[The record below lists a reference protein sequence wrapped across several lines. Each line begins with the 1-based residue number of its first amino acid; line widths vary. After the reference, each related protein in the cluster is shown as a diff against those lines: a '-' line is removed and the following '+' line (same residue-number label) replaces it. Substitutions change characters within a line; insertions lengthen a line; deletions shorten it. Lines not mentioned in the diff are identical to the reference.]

1 MLCLLF
7 FLCMCKNSKTSWKV
21 RFKSRG
27 SKTIMIDHLSKMR
40 MDESFRL
47 SFLFKENAEHFIETF
62 SECRPRMFQ
71 FLSDLEE
78 TAVKLDRMTKGSS
91 ISSVAGSSVGI
102 AGGVMSIIGLGLAP
116 FTAGLSLGLTM
127 TGLGLGVTSGV
138 NSIVSGVTEIAVNKH
153 HEGNAND
160 IVQKLMKDMQKI
172 LDCLDNASCQCPVLK
187 LKGPNV
193 AFTAGN
199 VAYKPITVVK
209 KIRSLRANSSAVK
222 VLRSEEVARKAVS
235 VGLQEANAGRK
246 IPKLAANLPDIKKL
260 AKRTPLALSKTARA
274 GFVGL
279 NVLFIGLDIYS
290 ICSESKSLA
299 KGEQCRMS
307 QLIRS
312 RSSLWR
318 TEINNWDRM
327 YGCLCKGKY
336 TFRENLCILDQ
347 PLNNV

>member
-1 MLCLLF
+1 LCKVGFVFSVSIHRRVTQLTQLSLSLKTTCF
-7 FLCMCKNSKTSWKV
+7 FMV
-21 RFKSRG
+21 
-27 SKTIMIDHLSKMR
+27 
-40 MDESFRL
+40 
-47 SFLFKENAEHFIETF
+47 FIF
-62 SECRPRMFQ
+62 ECRPRMFQ

-127 TGLGLGVTSGV
+127 TGLGLGVT
-138 NSIVSGVTEIAVNKH
+138 T
-153 HEGNAND
+153 
-160 IVQKLMKDMQKI
+160 
-172 LDCLDNASCQCPVLK
+172 CPVLK

>member
-1 MLCLLF
+1 TQLTQLSLSLKTTCF
-7 FLCMCKNSKTSWKV
+7 FMVFIL
-21 RFKSRG
+21 
-27 SKTIMIDHLSKMR
+27 

-138 NSIVSGVTEIAVNKH
+138 NSIVSG
-153 HEGNAND
+153 
-160 IVQKLMKDMQKI
+160 
-172 LDCLDNASCQCPVLK
+172 
-187 LKGPNV
+187 PNV

-199 VAYKPITVVK
+199 VAYKPITV
-209 KIRSLRANSSAVK
+209 
-222 VLRSEEVARKAVS
+222 
-235 VGLQEANAGRK
+235 
-246 IPKLAANLPDIKKL
+246 KL

-327 YGCLCKGKY
+327 KAPCLC
-336 TFRENLCILDQ
+336 Q
-347 PLNNV
+347 PMN